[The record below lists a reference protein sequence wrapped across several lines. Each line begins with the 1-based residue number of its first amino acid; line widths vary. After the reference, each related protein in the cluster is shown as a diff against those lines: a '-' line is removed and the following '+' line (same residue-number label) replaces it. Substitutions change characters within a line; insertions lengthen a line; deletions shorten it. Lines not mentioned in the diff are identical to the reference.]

1 MDKSGES
8 KQSSGRRWFLKSVSA
23 IGAAVP
29 ATAALGADPHAHHM
43 HGEQLAQAA
52 RAKGQLQPQAYGW
65 LTAVEASFIEA
76 AGARLI
82 PADELGPGAKE
93 AGVSFFIDG
102 QLAGAY
108 GTMARNY
115 RQGPWPEG
123 TPQQGYQSRLT
134 PQEVYRAAMAEIG
147 TVCAARYKKQFHEL
161 DATQQDE
168 ILKEIEAGKFPL
180 EAVSPAFFFN
190 LLLANTIEGFFA
202 DPIYGGNRDKIGWKL
217 VGFPGVAAAY
227 GEYIERHNVPY
238 TAVPV
243 SIADVQQHVAEL
255 DEHGHPKHVLLSSK
269 D

>member
-1 MDKSGES
+1 MS
-8 KQSSGRRWFLKSVSA
+8 KLGKNSGRRWFLKSVSA
-23 IGAAVP
+23 IGAAMP
-29 ATAALGADPHAHHM
+29 AAAALGADADPH
-43 HGEQLAQAA
+43 HGHGAQLAQAA
-52 RAKGQLQPQAYGW
+52 RVKGQPQPQAYGW
-65 LTAVEASFIEA
+65 LTPSEAAFIEA
-76 AGARLI
+76 AVARLI

-93 AGVSFFIDG
+93 AGVSFFIDQ

-134 PQEVYRAAMAEIG
+134 PQEVYRAVIAEIG
-147 TVCAARYKKQFHEL
+147 AVCASRFKQSFDEL
-161 DATQQDE
+161 TALQQDE
-168 ILKEIEAGKFPL
+168 VLKEIETGKFEL
-180 EAVSPAFFFN
+180 QSVSSSFFFN

-238 TAVPV
+238 VAVPV

-255 DEHGHPKHVLLSSK
+255 DEHGHPKHILLSSK